1 MQKIASPQ
9 ELQAEIRA
17 IMAFVH
23 ASEKPD
29 RQVIA
34 SKLRELAGRLAAV
47 KKEKIPES
55 ERDSWKDSVR
65 RNKGKYNGPNGLKSG
80 QKYKYQ
86 GKDWLIMDFDADSK
100 APGGATLVLVSPDF
114 KETVRWVQVPGAK
127 KAAGP
132 GYGRAAASVRRPGP
146 FLEIDDKVWRVTAFQ
161 PHEGEPAMGTR
172 TIGELGWGRI
182 QKVTLK
188 GKTTGKE
195 REFRLFKPPKISLA
209 INRGRF
215 LSTTYKDLGNDWKKK
230 AGDYDRTSAA
240 KSLGR
245 PDVLHGM
252 KFGGTR
258 YKYDFGIFIDHVE
271 KDDTFHVN
279 QAGRPTKKLGTAK
292 SLKDAEKIAL
302 KKGDLSWT

>member
-9 ELQAEIRA
+9 ELQAEIKA

-29 RQVIA
+29 RQVVA
-34 SKLRELAGRLAAV
+34 SKLRELAGRLAVAKV
-47 KKEKIPES
+47 A
-55 ERDSWKDSVR
+55 
-65 RNKGKYNGPNGLKSG
+65 GKPSKG
-80 QKYKYQ
+80 QKDKVTYGGPRGGDETFKVLRVFPT
-86 GKDWLIMDFDADSK
+86 KDDADGPLPK
-100 APGGATLVLVSPDF
+100 NLLRLIKKGGGAALVELLPSGDYKVKGDMLIAPDSSKPRHYIRAF
-114 KETVRWVQVPGAK
+114 
-127 KAAGP
+127 GP
-132 GYGRAAASVRRPGP
+132 SGSWDGFPVA
-146 FLEIDDKVWRVTAFQ
+146 L
-161 PHEGEPAMGTR
+161 
-172 TIGELGWGRI
+172 
-182 QKVTLK
+182 
-188 GKTTGKE
+188 
-195 REFRLFKPPKISLA
+195 KPPQLKRLHS
-209 INRGRF
+209 
-215 LSTTYKDLGNDWKKK
+215 YKE
-230 AGDYDRTSAA
+230 AGDYDRTAAA

>member
-34 SKLRELAGRLAAV
+34 SKLNELADRLGAS
-47 KKEKIPES
+47 KEKIPES

-65 RNKGKYNGPNGLKSG
+65 RNKGKYHGPNGLKSG

-127 KAAGP
+127 KA
-132 GYGRAAASVRRPGP
+132 
-146 FLEIDDKVWRVTAFQ
+146 
-161 PHEGEPAMGTR
+161 
-172 TIGELGWGRI
+172 
-182 QKVTLK
+182 
-188 GKTTGKE
+188 
-195 REFRLFKPPKISLA
+195 
-209 INRGRF
+209 
-215 LSTTYKDLGNDWKKK
+215 
-230 AGDYDRTSAA
+230 GDYDRTAAA